1 MSNFKKLTDIVQEVI
16 TELSMYRGTGTQKY
30 AEDRIANKI
39 VRNFDDIID
48 QRFWSFNTK
57 WHEFNLVGENGYVAE
72 NVSNII
78 KDFNDIETISSDI
91 NPRYALKRLH
101 DSTNPYKVQSTYPLY
116 YHYSDNP
123 DKIFQIVPYNCTG
136 KIYVRAKTRP
146 VKFYPDTIVP
156 FDANYLVYKTC
167 YDYCCDDGNSDLQ
180 VQKYQ
185 QLFTERLS
193 QIMRMHNDQVI
204 NYNDENAYYPNN
216 EWR

>member
-1 MSNFKKLTDIVQEVI
+1 MSNFKKLSDLVQEVI

-30 AEDRIANKI
+30 AEDRITNKI
-39 VRNFDDIID
+39 IRNFDDIID

-57 WHEFNLVGENGYVAE
+57 WYKFNLTGIDGYVAE
-72 NVSNII
+72 KVSDYI
-78 KDFNDIETISSDI
+78 KDFNDIESISSDI

-101 DSTNPYKVQSTYPLY
+101 DSTNPYKVTLNYTLVY
-116 YHYSDNP
+116 KYSDNP
-123 DKIFQIVPYNCTG
+123 DKIFQIVPFDCTG
-136 KIYVRAKTRP
+136 IIYVRGKSRP
-146 VKFYPDTIVP
+146 ISFYPETIVP

-185 QLFTERLS
+185 QLYTDRLS
-193 QIMRMHNDQVI
+193 QLSRIHNDMII
-204 NYNDENAYYPNN
+204 NYNDEQAYYPNN